1 MSTSLFSQTPM
12 VTVRDNRNLAVREI
26 AFHRHPDTPQVTDT
40 RITYHRHDARGF
52 LAQSTDPRL
61 REAGLAN
68 FTYLTSLSGEVLRTQ
83 SA

>member
-1 MSTSLFSQTPM
+1 MNISLFSNTPT
-12 VTVRDNRNLAVREI
+12 VTVSDNRGLPVRNVVY
-26 AFHRHPDTPQVTDT
+26 HRHPDTPQVTDT

-83 SA
+83 SV